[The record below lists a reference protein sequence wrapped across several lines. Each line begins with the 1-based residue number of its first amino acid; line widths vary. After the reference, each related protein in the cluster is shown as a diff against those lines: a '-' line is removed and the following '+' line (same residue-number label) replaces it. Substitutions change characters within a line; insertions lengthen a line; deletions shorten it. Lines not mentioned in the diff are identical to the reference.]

1 MIPLFLMLA
10 PPQGDLSCGT
20 QVVSAAVPVL
30 TLYSRDG
37 SKAAEIRVKN
47 NSLPAPIPIV
57 HCGSTK
63 VLVRYQ
69 DKILAANRWE
79 IVVDQSTMIICT
91 GGSGGSVEGRTNA
104 RTMNGLDALA
114 CKPKPKAK
122 PATPTSRKKGR
133 RS

>member
-1 MIPLFLMLA
+1 MIPLLFLMS
-10 PPQGDLSCGT
+10 PPDGDLSCGT
-20 QVVSAAVPVL
+20 QVVSAAVSVL
-30 TLYSRDG
+30 TLYARDG
-37 SKAAEIRVKN
+37 SKAAEIKVKD

-69 DKILAANRWE
+69 DQILSVNRWE
-79 IVVDQSTMIICT
+79 IVVDQNTMIVCT

-104 RTMNGLDALA
+104 RTMNGLNALA
-114 CKPKPKAK
+114 CNPKPTVRPTT
-122 PATPTSRKKGR
+122 PAPRKRGK